1 MLEIKRKGSVYM
13 KKVWSAI
20 LCVLLVCAPF
30 CVSVTAAGDDVTI
43 TIAHTN
49 DIHARNSWDEYNRTI
64 GFPKMKTI
72 LDRMDADLVVDAGD
86 LFHGQAF
93 ATVENGESIAQVVN
107 AIGYD
112 AMTPGNHDWNYGQ
125 EQLKKLEQL
134 SGMPVMAGNVV
145 TNSGEKFLNTDY
157 IIKEVEGVKVG
168 VFGVID
174 PMVYSSTNPALMQG
188 IEYTD
193 MYAYADK
200 IVKELKPQC
209 DVVVCLSHMVD
220 HEKFASSVSGVDVLV
235 CGHLHVEMS
244 EEINGTLI
252 VESGEYLHNIGEVQL
267 TYSKS
272 ENRVTAKEAQLI
284 SFDDA
289 KDIPEDPQIKGLIES
304 ISAGQ
309 DAILNEAVGE
319 TPVDLDGEKYHVR
332 AYETNLGRVVT
343 DTYLYET
350 GADVAFENGGG
361 IRASIQKG
369 TVTKRDIINVAPFGN
384 IIVTKQITGKELL
397 GILETSIDLGMR
409 NALAFS
415 GESSDW
421 PENDGSYLQVGG
433 LAVQYDT
440 AKPLGSRVISV
451 QAAGVPLEDDTLYT
465 VAGNNFIMNS
475 TDYPALANA
484 KVVSEYTTCDDAL
497 TKFIGTQGVERSI
510 GVERM
515 IDVTGKT
522 DPVNPTE
529 PETQPTT
536 PPVTEAPTQAPTSA
550 TVISSN
556 PASGA
561 DTGKPAPATGD
572 NTPVIFIV
580 VLLGASLIVIIFLV
594 VKQKKK

>member
-1 MLEIKRKGSVYM
+1 M
-13 KKVWSAI
+13 KKVWSVL

-30 CVSVTAAGDDVTI
+30 SISVTAAGDDVTI

-72 LDRMDADLVVDAGD
+72 LNQMDADLVVDAGD

-93 ATVENGESIAQVVN
+93 ATVENGESIAAVVN
-107 AIGYD
+107 AVGYD

-125 EQLKKLEQL
+125 DQLKKLEQL

-145 TNSGEKFLNTDY
+145 TGGKEKFFDTDY
-157 IIKEVEGVKVG
+157 IIKDVDGVKVG

-174 PMVYSSTNPALMQG
+174 PMVYASTNPALMQG

-220 HEKFASSVSGVDVLV
+220 HEKFAASVNGVDVLV

-252 VESGEYLHNIGEVQL
+252 VESGEYMHNIGEVQL

-272 ENRVTAKEAQLI
+272 ENKVTAKNARLI
-284 SFDDA
+284 SFEDA
-289 KDIPEDPQIKGLIES
+289 KDTPEDPQVKDLIDT
-304 ISAGQ
+304 ISKNQ
-309 DAILNEAVGE
+309 DTILNEVVGE

-350 GADVAFENGGG
+350 GADIAFENGGG

-369 TVTKRDIINVAPFGN
+369 AVTKRDIINVAPFGN
-384 IIVTKQITGKELL
+384 IIVTKQISGKDLL
-397 GILETSIDLGMR
+397 DILESSIDLGMR

-415 GESSDW
+415 GESADW

-433 LAVQYDT
+433 LTVQYDT
-440 AKPLGSRVISV
+440 EKPLGSRVISV
-451 QAAGVPLEDDTLYT
+451 QAAGAPLEPDKLYT

-475 TDYPALANA
+475 TDYPALAKA
-484 KVVSEYTTCDDAL
+484 KVISEYTTCDDAL
-497 TKFIGTQGVERSI
+497 IKFISTQGVEGS
-510 GVERM
+510 VSSERM
-515 IDVTGKT
+515 IDVTGKD
-522 DPVNPTE
+522 DPEGPTE
-529 PETQPTT
+529 PATASPTQPATD
-536 PPVTEAPTQAPTSA
+536 APTQAPTAA
-550 TVISSN
+550 TGTSPSGSS
-556 PASGA
+556 SGGDA
-561 DTGKPAPATGD
+561 GKPAPVTGD

>member
-1 MLEIKRKGSVYM
+1 M
-13 KKVWSAI
+13 KKVWS
-20 LCVLLVCAPF
+20 VLLCILLACAPF
-30 CVSVTAAGDDVTI
+30 CVGVTAAGDDVTI

-93 ATVENGESIAQVVN
+93 ATVENGESIAAVVN
-107 AIGYD
+107 AVGYD

-125 EQLKKLEQL
+125 EQLKKLEQI
-134 SGMPVMAGNVV
+134 SGMPVMAGNVIS
-145 TNSGEKFLNTDY
+145 NKNESFFDTDY
-157 IIKEVEGVKVG
+157 MIKEVNGVKVG

-174 PMVYSSTNPALMQG
+174 PMVYGSTNPALMQG

-193 MYAYADK
+193 LYAYANK
-200 IVKELKPQC
+200 IVNELKPQC
-209 DVVVCLSHMVD
+209 DVIVCLSHMVD
-220 HEKFASSVSGVDVLV
+220 HEKFAASVSGVDVLV
-235 CGHLHVEMS
+235 CGHLHVELS

-252 VESGEYLHNIGEVQL
+252 VESGEYLHNIGEVRL

-272 ENRVTAKEAQLI
+272 ANKVVSKNAQLI
-284 SFDDA
+284 SFEDA
-289 KDIPEDPQIKGLIES
+289 KDIPEDPQVKDLIGK
-304 ISAGQ
+304 ISSGQ
-309 DAILNEAVGE
+309 DAILNEAVGD

-350 GADVAFENGGG
+350 GADIAFENGGG

-369 TVTKRDIINVAPFGN
+369 TITKRDVINVAPFGN
-384 IIVTKQITGKELL
+384 IIVTKQISGNDLL
-397 GILETSIDLGMR
+397 NILESSIDLGMR

-440 AKPLGSRVISV
+440 EKPMGSRVISV
-451 QAAGVPLEDDTLYT
+451 QTAGAPLEQDKLYT

-475 TDYPALANA
+475 GDYPALANA
-484 KVVSEYTTCDDAL
+484 KVISEYTTCDDAL

-510 GVERM
+510 NSPRM

-522 DPVNPTE
+522 DPTE
-529 PETQPTT
+529 PGTQTPTQPSS
-536 PPVTEAPTQAPTSA
+536 EAPTQSPSPGTG
-550 TVISSN
+550 ISPSN
-556 PASGA
+556 PSSIGNE
-561 DTGKPAPATGD
+561 GKPAPATGD

-580 VLLGASLIVIIFLV
+580 ILLGVSLVVIIVLV
-594 VKQKKK
+594 AKQKKK